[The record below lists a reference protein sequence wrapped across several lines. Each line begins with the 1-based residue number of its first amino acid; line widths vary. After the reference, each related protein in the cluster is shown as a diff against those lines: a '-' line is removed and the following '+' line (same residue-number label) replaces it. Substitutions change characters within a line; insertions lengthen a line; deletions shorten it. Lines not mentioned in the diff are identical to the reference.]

1 MIYNSSFHLQDD
13 FDDPVREADEGL
25 DQPARVPGPD
35 LDGGVS
41 RTGSDE
47 VKRLAR
53 VDAEHCRSVYSVLSE

>member
-1 MIYNSSFHLQDD
+1 M
-13 FDDPVREADEGL
+13 READEGL